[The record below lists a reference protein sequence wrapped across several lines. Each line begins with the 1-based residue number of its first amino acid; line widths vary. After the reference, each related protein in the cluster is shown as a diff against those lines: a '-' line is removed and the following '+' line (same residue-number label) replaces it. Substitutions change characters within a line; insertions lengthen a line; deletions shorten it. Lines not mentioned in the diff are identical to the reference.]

1 MGSSKCVSTRI
12 TSFILYL
19 IPLIYSILIII
30 FGTVEYKNNNLCNL
44 VILCMFYGAVII
56 VVCLVGCWGVI
67 KENATSVRSTLI
79 LLIVNNIIMSML
91 ITFLLI
97 DTLKYPH
104 IAIIHKA
111 SKLLQFI
118 VKQKKVG
125 LIFCSVI
132 YALIFFSFCFM
143 WNIGDYLAQL
153 DANMCLD
160 DIRTSHDRMQ
170 NNKKKYSKKIS
181 KDETECLL
189 KV

>member
-1 MGSSKCVSTRI
+1 MGSSKCLSTRV

-19 IPLIYSILIII
+19 IPLIYSALIIL
-30 FGTVEYKNNNLCNL
+30 FGTVEYKNNNPCNL
-44 VILCMFYGAVII
+44 VFLCMFYGVVII
-56 VVCLVGCWGVI
+56 VICLVGCWGVI

-118 VKQKKVG
+118 VEEKKVG

-143 WNIGDYLAQL
+143 WNVGDYLAQL

-160 DIRTSHDRMQ
+160 DIKNSHDRIQ

-181 KDETECLL
+181 KDESEFLI